1 MKQMARRAVL
11 LLIFVAVFAVGL
23 VIFCIVYAGNAP
35 SWTSYPANRHIFNTN
50 ADLSGAGTIYDR
62 SGAALAK
69 TVEGERLYHADAV
82 VRKATLHAVGDLD
95 GYIVTGLHS
104 SYWDKLVGY
113 NLVNGVFQPSGQGQR
128 HHPDAGCQG
137 SASRRWRR
145 WAATAAPW
153 GSTITKPG
161 SCSAW

>member
-62 SGAALAK
+62 TGAALAK

-82 VRKATLHAVGDLD
+82 VRKATLHAVGDL
-95 GYIVTGLHS
+95 
-104 SYWDKLVGY
+104 
-113 NLVNGVFQPSGQGQR
+113 
-128 HHPDAGCQG
+128 
-137 SASRRWRR
+137 
-145 WAATAAPW
+145 AATLSPACTAATGTSW
-153 GSTITKPG
+153 WATT
-161 SCSAW
+161 W